1 MCENIK
7 LKNKGK
13 VVFVGAGSGAADLI
27 TVRGMSYLKQADV
40 IIYAGSLVNPELLK
54 YAGKNCEIY
63 NSATMTLEEVIDV
76 MVEAIYEGKMV
87 VRLHTGEPSIYG
99 AVQEQMHILDEKQ
112 IAYESCPGV
121 SACFGAAASLNL
133 EYTLPEISQ
142 SLIITR
148 MAGRTGVPEKESIE
162 SFAAHNASMAIYLS
176 AGMMEELSRRLM
188 DGGYSADTPAAIVY
202 KATWPDEKKFI
213 CTVGT
218 IAKVAEENDI
228 KNLAVVLVGDVISK
242 SGYALSKLY
251 SADFE
256 TGFRPAK

>member
-1 MCENIK
+1 MIY
-7 LKNKGK
+7 
-13 VVFVGAGSGAADLI
+13 FVGAGCGAADLI
-27 TVRGMSYLKQADV
+27 TVRGMNLLKSADV
-40 IIYAGSLVNPELLK
+40 IVYAGSLVNPQLLD
-54 YAGKNCEIY
+54 YASEDCQIF
-63 NSATMTLEEVIDV
+63 NSATMTLDEVMDV
-76 MVEAIYEGKMV
+76 MVKATEEGKNV

-99 AVQEQMHILDEKQ
+99 AVQEQMHVLDERGL
-112 IAYESCPGV
+112 AYESCPGV

-148 MAGRTGVPEKESIE
+148 MEGRTPVPKKESIE
-162 SFAAHNASMAIYLS
+162 SFAAHGASMAIYLS
-176 AGMMEELSRRLM
+176 SGMMDELSKRLIE
-188 DGGYSADTPAAIVY
+188 GGYSKDTPAAIVY
-202 KATWPDEKKFI
+202 KASWPDEKKFI

-218 IAKVAEENDI
+218 LAETADANGI

-256 TGFRPAK
+256 TGFRKARS